1 MKLPE
6 SILWTMDQIN
16 SEDLLGIYILCE
28 ESKRKEIA
36 ISFNENMDRYWRE
49 AKEEVEKEYG
59 WYNSDN
65 NYSPAIAGGFS
76 REKGV
81 FVRFYSIPIF
91 YAPDEQSDMVA
102 ENANAAIEKTLVKL
116 LREYPEISV
125 EGYIGYCFRFENG
138 GEAYQYELTSKGT
151 EISYGETDRVYDF
164 VGETIS
170 RAMEDYHFWDG
181 LIENVSGIWRC
192 TEDEETK
199 NVFDFIHAYAKWLPE
214 DAYEG
219 VLTFASKEIR
229 PELEEKLKKWENGEK
244 VLLEG

>member
-6 SILWTMDQIN
+6 SILRTMY
-16 SEDLLGIYILCE
+16 EMERRKELLEISIFCE
-28 ESKRKEIA
+28 ESKRDEIA
-36 ISFNENMDRYWRE
+36 CFFNETMKKYWIE
-49 AKEEVEKEYG
+49 AEKQVEEKYSCNNE
-59 WYNSDN
+59 DN
-65 NYSPAIAGGFS
+65 NYAPTDAFS
-76 REKGV
+76 SDGKVMVYFISRPV
-81 FVRFYSIPIF
+81 FYKSE
-91 YAPDEQSDMVA
+91 DCSDVIS
-102 ENANAAIEKTLVKL
+102 EEANAVIEKTLVKL
-116 LREYPEISV
+116 LREYPEVSV
-125 EGYIGYCFRFENG
+125 EGYMGFCFEIGNEKKV
-138 GEAYQYELTSKGT
+138 YQYELTSKGT

-181 LIENVSGIWRC
+181 LIENVSGIWGC

>member
-116 LREYPEISV
+116 LREYPEVSV
-125 EGYIGYCFRFENG
+125 EGYMGFCFEIGNEKKV
-138 GEAYQYELTSKGT
+138 YQYELTSKGT
-151 EISYGETDRVYDF
+151 GICYDETDRVYDF
-164 VGETIS
+164 VGESIAETM
-170 RAMEDYHFWDG
+170 RNYFFWKILAKQLEKVCG
-181 LIENVSGIWRC
+181 YTKKEEIENVL
-192 TEDEETK
+192 K
-199 NVFDFIHAYAKWLPE
+199 FIEAYSKWLPE
-214 DAYEG
+214 DSDSR
-219 VLTFASKEIR
+219 LFKWASIK
-229 PELEEKLKKWENGEK
+229 
-244 VLLEG
+244 